1 MQIRKIRDFLRLE
14 AAGRGAERGMT
25 LIEIMVVITII
36 GLIMGMVGVAVMKQ
50 LESAK
55 KMTACNQ
62 IKEFEQALELYK
74 LEKNQYPGTE
84 EGLSALVTAKKL
96 KGNSVPKDPWGKDYV
111 YIFPGQHN
119 SDGFDMQ
126 SYGPTGQQGGGAGAE
141 QITNWGPPCVK

>member
-1 MQIRKIRDFLRLE
+1 MRKAWSILALRS
-14 AAGRGAERGMT
+14 AARGERGMT

-36 GLIMGMVGVAVMKQ
+36 GLIAGLVGVAVMRQ
-50 LESAK
+50 LDSAK

-84 EGLSALVTAKKL
+84 EGLQALVTTKKI
-96 KGNSVPKDPWGKDYV
+96 KAAAVPKDPWGKDYV

-119 SDGFDMQ
+119 TDGFDIM
-126 SYGPTGQQGGGAGAE
+126 SYGADGREGGTGDGE
-141 QITNWGPPCVK
+141 DLTNWGPPCVK

>member
-1 MQIRKIRDFLRLE
+1 MFGRLRRLLQVTG
-14 AAGRGAERGMT
+14 AAEGQRGMT

-36 GLIMGMVGVAVMKQ
+36 GLVMGMVGVAVMRQ

-84 EGLSALVTAKKL
+84 EGLPALVTAKKL

-119 SDGFDMQ
+119 SDGFDIM
-126 SYGPTGQQGGGAGAE
+126 SYGGDGREGGSDTGE
-141 QITNWGPPCVK
+141 DLNNWGPPCVK